1 MNKYAYTLFGF
12 IKLASQAG
20 GSASP
25 MDTPFSLDDLRKV
38 DKKMM
43 DKYRGLTGAG
53 NMNSD
58 MDKWKTLMAAKHGKN
73 WNMYSNDAYKKWRS
87 GLNKTHMNNDVNAAF
102 ERQVDAYNQQ
112 AAANRLAASQEIES
126 AFDRQVASYAQ
137 QAAERRA
144 RSISNVNEKRL
155 RSEANRANLDAR
167 NAMLAQTPDT
177 MIDVPDRP
185 AERPR
190 TGSMIPVNDR
200 RLRSEANRANMDAR
214 NSMLAQLPDPTP
226 QIPNRLA
233 GNPSGPQAPSISP
246 ATDRRLRSEASQGD
260 LEAREHMLAQTP
272 DTMIDLPEIKA
283 TDPRKPLT
291 PTVGQAVAP
300 VNRLLP
306 SWAPRVS

>member
-25 MDTPFSLDDLRKV
+25 MDAPFSLDDLRKV

-43 DKYRGLTGAG
+43 DKYRNLTGAG

-87 GLNKTHMNNDVNAAF
+87 GLNKTPMNDVDAAF
-102 ERQVDAYNQQ
+102 DRQVDAYNQQ
-112 AAANRLAASQEIES
+112 AAANQLAASQEIES
-126 AFDRQVASYAQ
+126 AFDRQVAAYNQ

-155 RSEANRANLDAR
+155 RSEANRAKMDAR
-167 NAMLAQTPDT
+167 NAMLEQLPDP
-177 MIDVPDRP
+177 MPQIAPRL

-190 TGSMIPVNDR
+190 TGSMIPVSDR

-214 NSMLAQLPDPTP
+214 NAMLEQLPDPTP
-226 QIPNRLA
+226 QIPNIPA
-233 GNPSGPQAPSISP
+233 GRPQAPSISP
-246 ATDRRLRSEASQGD
+246 ATDRRLTSEANQGG